1 MVIHDVV
8 VNDHA
13 VGNTVRRV
21 LAAGPLDVVDF
32 CTVGHVNELESIASS
47 NPNHVGSDI
56 SCEAGDIV
64 VAAVKHT
71 VVFGEGHQP
80 LIRGDVVAQDAQ
92 TIGADV
98 SDVADDFN
106 NSVARLGALPPILVV
121 LEIGFC
127 DEPNTRICTSVDV
140 GAVDANTVG
149 GPVGHAVV
157 DVLTIID
164 IEV

>member
-56 SCEAGDIV
+56 SCGPV
-64 VAAVKHT
+64 T
-71 VVFGEGHQP
+71 
-80 LIRGDVVAQDAQ
+80 
-92 TIGADV
+92 
-98 SDVADDFN
+98 S
-106 NSVARLGALPPILVV
+106 SLPPSSTPLS
-121 LEIGFC
+121 
-127 DEPNTRICTSVDV
+127 SVK
-140 GAVDANTVG
+140 GTN
-149 GPVGHAVV
+149 H
-157 DVLTIID
+157 
-164 IEV
+164 